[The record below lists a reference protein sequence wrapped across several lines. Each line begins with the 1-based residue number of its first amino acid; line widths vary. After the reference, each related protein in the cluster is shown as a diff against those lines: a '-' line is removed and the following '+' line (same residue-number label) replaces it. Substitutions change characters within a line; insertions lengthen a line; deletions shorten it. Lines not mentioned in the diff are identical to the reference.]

1 MKLDFSYS
9 FQLKVKLFFTIV
21 VLVILDQTTKLFVS
35 NNFEINQTQQIFSI
49 LSFTFVKNY
58 GIAFSLFNELEGV
71 GQLILNIV
79 IFFILAFI
87 AKELFTNLVSSNLY
101 LIGLSLILGGGSAN
115 FIDRYD
121 NSAVTDFIILHY
133 KDIYFPA
140 VFNIAD
146 LSISIGAVLIIIYYL
161 SNKTNEVH

>member
-1 MKLDFSYS
+1 MQDIRLKGAISFCIILTIIVIDYFSKQYALLFDQNYVLNS
-9 FQLKVKLFFTIV
+9 FITIY
-21 VLVILDQTTKLFVS
+21 KM
-35 NNFEINQTQQIFSI
+35 N
-49 LSFTFVKNY
+49 NY
-58 GIAFSLFNELEGV
+58 GIAFSLFNELDGV

-121 NSAVTDFIILHY
+121 NSAVTDFIVLHY

-146 LSISIGAVLIIIYYL
+146 LSISIGAVLIIIYYM
-161 SNKTNEVH
+161 SDKANEVH

>member
-1 MKLDFSYS
+1 MQDVRLKGVISFCIILTIIVIDYFSKQYALIFDQNYVVNS
-9 FQLKVKLFFTIV
+9 FITIY
-21 VLVILDQTTKLFVS
+21 KM
-35 NNFEINQTQQIFSI
+35 N
-49 LSFTFVKNY
+49 NY
-58 GIAFSLFNELEGV
+58 GIAFSLFNELESV

-146 LSISIGAVLIIIYYL
+146 LSISIGAILIIIYYL

>member
-1 MKLDFSYS
+1 MQDVRLKGVISFCIILTIIVIDYFSKQYALIFDQNYVVNS
-9 FQLKVKLFFTIV
+9 FITIY
-21 VLVILDQTTKLFVS
+21 KM
-35 NNFEINQTQQIFSI
+35 N
-49 LSFTFVKNY
+49 NY

>member
-1 MKLDFSYS
+1 MQDVRLKGVISFCIILTIIVIDYFSKQYALIFDQNYVVNS
-9 FQLKVKLFFTIV
+9 FITIY
-21 VLVILDQTTKLFVS
+21 KM
-35 NNFEINQTQQIFSI
+35 N
-49 LSFTFVKNY
+49 NY
-58 GIAFSLFNELEGV
+58 GIAFSLFNELESV

-79 IFFILAFI
+79 IFLILVFI
-87 AKELFTNLVSSNLY
+87 ARELFTNLASSNLY

-121 NSAVTDFIILHY
+121 NSAVTDFIILNY

>member
-1 MKLDFSYS
+1 MQDIRLKGAISFCIILTIIVIDYFSKQYALLFDQNYVLNS
-9 FQLKVKLFFTIV
+9 FITIY
-21 VLVILDQTTKLFVS
+21 KM
-35 NNFEINQTQQIFSI
+35 N
-49 LSFTFVKNY
+49 NY
-58 GIAFSLFNELEGV
+58 GIAFSLFNELESV

-79 IFFILAFI
+79 IFFILVFI
-87 AKELFTNLVSSNLY
+87 ARELFTNLASSNLY

-146 LSISIGAVLIIIYYL
+146 LSISIGAVLIIIYYMRD
-161 SNKTNEVH
+161 KANEVH

>member
-1 MKLDFSYS
+1 MQDIRLKGAISFCIILTIIVIDYFSKQYALLFDQNYVLNS
-9 FQLKVKLFFTIV
+9 FITIY
-21 VLVILDQTTKLFVS
+21 KM
-35 NNFEINQTQQIFSI
+35 N
-49 LSFTFVKNY
+49 NY

-71 GQLILNIV
+71 GQLILNVV

-146 LSISIGAVLIIIYYL
+146 LSISIGAVLIIIYYM
-161 SNKTNEVH
+161 SNRTNEVH

>member
-1 MKLDFSYS
+1 MQDIRLKGVISFCIILTIIVIDYFSKQYALLFDQNYALNS
-9 FQLKVKLFFTIV
+9 FITIY
-21 VLVILDQTTKLFVS
+21 KM
-35 NNFEINQTQQIFSI
+35 N
-49 LSFTFVKNY
+49 NY
-58 GIAFSLFNELEGV
+58 GIAFSLFNELESV
-71 GQLILNIV
+71 GQLILNLV

-146 LSISIGAVLIIIYYL
+146 LSISIGAVLIIIYYM
-161 SNKTNEVH
+161 SNKANEVH

>member
-1 MKLDFSYS
+1 MQDIRLKGAISFCIILTIIVIDYFSKQYALLFDQNYVLNS
-9 FQLKVKLFFTIV
+9 FITIY
-21 VLVILDQTTKLFVS
+21 KM
-35 NNFEINQTQQIFSI
+35 N
-49 LSFTFVKNY
+49 NY

-146 LSISIGAVLIIIYYL
+146 LSISIGAVLIIIYYM
-161 SNKTNEVH
+161 SDKANEVH

>member
-1 MKLDFSYS
+1 MQDVRLKGVISFCIILTIIVIDYFSKQYALIFDQNYVLNS
-9 FQLKVKLFFTIV
+9 FITIY
-21 VLVILDQTTKLFVS
+21 KM
-35 NNFEINQTQQIFSI
+35 N
-49 LSFTFVKNY
+49 NY
-58 GIAFSLFNELEGV
+58 GIAFSLFNELESV

-146 LSISIGAVLIIIYYL
+146 LSISIGAVLIIIYYM
-161 SNKTNEVH
+161 SDKANEVH

>member
-1 MKLDFSYS
+1 MQNIRLKGAISFCIILIIIVIDFFSKQYALLFDQNYVLNS
-9 FQLKVKLFFTIV
+9 FITIY
-21 VLVILDQTTKLFVS
+21 KM
-35 NNFEINQTQQIFSI
+35 N
-49 LSFTFVKNY
+49 NY
-58 GIAFSLFNELEGV
+58 GIAFSLFNNLENV
-71 GQLILNIV
+71 GQLILNII
-79 IFFILAFI
+79 IFFILALI
-87 AKELFTNLVSSNLY
+87 AKELFTNLASSNLY

-146 LSISIGAVLIIIYYL
+146 LSISIGAVLIIIYYM
-161 SNKTNEVH
+161 SNKANEVH

>member
-1 MKLDFSYS
+1 MQDVRLKGVIS
-9 FQLKVKLFFTIV
+9 FCIILTIV
-21 VLVILDQTTKLFVS
+21 VIDYFSKQYALIFDQNYVL
-35 NNFEINQTQQIFSI
+35 N
-49 LSFTFVKNY
+49 SFITIYKMNNY
-58 GIAFSLFNELEGV
+58 GIAFSLFNELESV

-79 IFFILAFI
+79 IFFILVFI
-87 AKELFTNLVSSNLY
+87 ARELFTNLASSNLY

-146 LSISIGAVLIIIYYL
+146 LSISIGAILIIIYYM
-161 SNKTNEVH
+161 SNKNNEVH

>member
-1 MKLDFSYS
+1 VIDYFSKQYALLFDQNYVLNS
-9 FQLKVKLFFTIV
+9 FITIY
-21 VLVILDQTTKLFVS
+21 KM
-35 NNFEINQTQQIFSI
+35 N
-49 LSFTFVKNY
+49 NY

-146 LSISIGAVLIIIYYL
+146 LSISIGAVLIIIYYM
-161 SNKTNEVH
+161 SDKVNEVH

>member
-1 MKLDFSYS
+1 MQDIRLKGAISFCIILTIIVIDYFSKQYALIFDQNYVLNS
-9 FQLKVKLFFTIV
+9 FITIY
-21 VLVILDQTTKLFVS
+21 KM
-35 NNFEINQTQQIFSI
+35 N
-49 LSFTFVKNY
+49 NY
-58 GIAFSLFNELEGV
+58 GIAFSLFNELESV

-146 LSISIGAVLIIIYYL
+146 LSISIGAVLIIIYYM
-161 SNKTNEVH
+161 SDKANEVH

>member
-1 MKLDFSYS
+1 MQDVRLKGVISFCIILTIIVIDYFSKQYALLFDQNYVLNS
-9 FQLKVKLFFTIV
+9 FITIY
-21 VLVILDQTTKLFVS
+21 KM
-35 NNFEINQTQQIFSI
+35 N
-49 LSFTFVKNY
+49 NY
-58 GIAFSLFNELEGV
+58 GIAFSLFNELESV

-79 IFFILAFI
+79 IFFILVFI
-87 AKELFTNLVSSNLY
+87 ARELFTNLASSNLY

-146 LSISIGAVLIIIYYL
+146 LSISIGAVLIIIYYMRDKANDFFL
-161 SNKTNEVH
+161 PF

>member
-1 MKLDFSYS
+1 MQDIR
-9 FQLKVKLFFTIV
+9 LKG
-21 VLVILDQTTKLFVS
+21 VIS
-35 NNFEINQTQQIFSI
+35 FSI
-49 LSFTFVKNY
+49 ILIIIVIDYFSKQYALLFDQNYILNSFITIYKMNNY
-58 GIAFSLFNELEGV
+58 GIAFSLFNNLENI

-79 IFFILAFI
+79 IFFILAII
-87 AKELFTNLVSSNLY
+87 AKELFTNLANSNLY

-146 LSISIGAVLIIIYYL
+146 LSISIGAVLIIIYYM

>member
-1 MKLDFSYS
+1 MQDIRLKGAISFCIILTIIVIDYFSKQYALLFDQNYILNS
-9 FQLKVKLFFTIV
+9 FITIY
-21 VLVILDQTTKLFVS
+21 KM
-35 NNFEINQTQQIFSI
+35 N
-49 LSFTFVKNY
+49 NY
-58 GIAFSLFNELEGV
+58 GIAFSLFNDLENI
-71 GQLILNIV
+71 GQLILNVI

-87 AKELFTNLVSSNLY
+87 AKELFTNLACSNLY

-146 LSISIGAVLIIIYYL
+146 LSISIGAILIIIYFI

>member
-1 MKLDFSYS
+1 MQDIRLKGAISFCIILTIIVIDYFSKQYALLFDQNYVLNS
-9 FQLKVKLFFTIV
+9 FITIY
-21 VLVILDQTTKLFVS
+21 KM
-35 NNFEINQTQQIFSI
+35 N
-49 LSFTFVKNY
+49 NY
-58 GIAFSLFNELEGV
+58 GIAFSLFNELESV

-79 IFFILAFI
+79 IFFILVFI
-87 AKELFTNLVSSNLY
+87 ARELFTNLASSNLY

-133 KDIYFPA
+133 RDIYFPA

-146 LSISIGAVLIIIYYL
+146 LSISIGAVLIIIYYM
-161 SNKTNEVH
+161 SDKANEVH

>member
-1 MKLDFSYS
+1 ML
-9 FQLKVKLFFTIV
+9 
-21 VLVILDQTTKLFVS
+21 
-35 NNFEINQTQQIFSI
+35 
-49 LSFTFVKNY
+49 
-58 GIAFSLFNELEGV
+58 NELEIV

-79 IFFILAFI
+79 IFLILFFI
-87 AKELFTNLVSSNLY
+87 ARELFTNLASSNLY

>member
-1 MKLDFSYS
+1 MQDIRLKGVISFCIILTIIVIDYFSKQYALLFDQNYVLNS
-9 FQLKVKLFFTIV
+9 FITIY
-21 VLVILDQTTKLFVS
+21 KM
-35 NNFEINQTQQIFSI
+35 N
-49 LSFTFVKNY
+49 NY
-58 GIAFSLFNELEGV
+58 GIAFSLFNELESV

-79 IFFILAFI
+79 IFFILVFI
-87 AKELFTNLVSSNLY
+87 ARELFTNLASSNLY

-121 NSAVTDFIILHY
+121 NSAVTDFIVLHY

-146 LSISIGAVLIIIYYL
+146 LSISIGAVLIIIYYM
-161 SNKTNEVH
+161 SDKANEVH

>member
-1 MKLDFSYS
+1 MQDIRLKGAISFCIILTIIVIDYFSKQYALLFDQNYILNS
-9 FQLKVKLFFTIV
+9 FITIY
-21 VLVILDQTTKLFVS
+21 KM
-35 NNFEINQTQQIFSI
+35 N
-49 LSFTFVKNY
+49 NY

-121 NSAVTDFIILHY
+121 NSAVTDFIVLHY

-146 LSISIGAVLIIIYYL
+146 LSISIGAVIIIIYYM
-161 SNKTNEVH
+161 SNKANEIH

>member
-1 MKLDFSYS
+1 MQDVRLKGVISFCIILTIIVIDYFSKQYALIFDQNYVLNS
-9 FQLKVKLFFTIV
+9 FITIY
-21 VLVILDQTTKLFVS
+21 KM
-35 NNFEINQTQQIFSI
+35 N
-49 LSFTFVKNY
+49 NY
-58 GIAFSLFNELEGV
+58 GIAFSLFNNLENV
-71 GQLILNIV
+71 GQLILNII
-79 IFFILAFI
+79 IFFILALI
-87 AKELFTNLVSSNLY
+87 ARELFTNLASSNLY

-146 LSISIGAVLIIIYYL
+146 LSISIGAVLIIIYYM

>member
-1 MKLDFSYS
+1 MQDIRLKGAISFCIILTIIVIDYFSKQYALLFDQNYVLNS
-9 FQLKVKLFFTIV
+9 FITIY
-21 VLVILDQTTKLFVS
+21 KM
-35 NNFEINQTQQIFSI
+35 N
-49 LSFTFVKNY
+49 NY
-58 GIAFSLFNELEGV
+58 GIAFSLFNELDGV
-71 GQLILNIV
+71 GQLILNIA

-146 LSISIGAVLIIIYYL
+146 LSISIGAVLVLIYYMIDKA
-161 SNKTNEVH
+161 N

>member
-1 MKLDFSYS
+1 MQDIRLKGAISFCIILTIIVIDYFSKQYALLFDQNYVLNS
-9 FQLKVKLFFTIV
+9 FITIY
-21 VLVILDQTTKLFVS
+21 KM
-35 NNFEINQTQQIFSI
+35 N
-49 LSFTFVKNY
+49 NY

-146 LSISIGAVLIIIYYL
+146 LSISIGAVLIIIYYM
-161 SNKTNEVH
+161 SGKANEIH

>member
-1 MKLDFSYS
+1 MQDIRLKGAISFCIILTIIVIDYFSKQYALLFDQNYVLNS
-9 FQLKVKLFFTIV
+9 FITIY
-21 VLVILDQTTKLFVS
+21 KM
-35 NNFEINQTQQIFSI
+35 N
-49 LSFTFVKNY
+49 NY

-71 GQLILNIV
+71 GQLILNVV

-146 LSISIGAVLIIIYYL
+146 LSISIGAVLIIIYYM
-161 SNKTNEVH
+161 SDKANEVH

>member
-1 MKLDFSYS
+1 MQDIRLKGAISFCIILTIIVIDYFSKQYALLFDQNYVLNS
-9 FQLKVKLFFTIV
+9 FITIY
-21 VLVILDQTTKLFVS
+21 KM
-35 NNFEINQTQQIFSI
+35 N
-49 LSFTFVKNY
+49 NY

-101 LIGLSLILGGGSAN
+101 LIGLSLILGGGTAN

-146 LSISIGAVLIIIYYL
+146 LSISIGAVLIIIYYM
-161 SNKTNEVH
+161 SYKVNEVS